1 MAYISTSDVKLI
13 REALKAE
20 FPKHRFSVTKDNGGL
35 SVSVSVMKGPEDF
48 IGDLGE
54 TYEGAGY
61 QGINHY
67 HTSMCGEHQGF
78 FDKVVQVIKT
88 APSRQW
94 YDNSDAM
101 IDYFDTAFYMHVS
114 VGKYGKPYEM
124 VA

>member
-1 MAYISTSDVKLI
+1 MAYISTSDVKMI
-13 REALKAE
+13 REALKVE
-20 FPKHRFSVTKDNGGL
+20 FPKHRFSVTKESGGL
-35 SVSVSVMKGPEDF
+35 SVNVAVVKGPENLLAD
-48 IGDLGE
+48 IGE
-54 TYEGAGY
+54 TWAGAGY
-61 QGINHY
+61 QDINHY
-67 HTSMCGEHQGF
+67 HTHMYGEYQGF
-78 FDKVVQVIKT
+78 FDKVVRVIKT